1 MREVPGMKKMIR
13 VIGLTGGLGS
23 GKSTVAA
30 ALRARRIPVVDAD
43 RIVRRALA
51 PGGAAHA
58 RVVRLFGP
66 GGGGPGRPLDR
77 KKIAAVIFSDPP
89 LRRRLEGILHPLVAR
104 EIRRAIARRPKL
116 LVLDVPLLFES
127 GLHRLADATAVV
139 WAPWPLRYRRVVRSG
154 RLTASDARRRE
165 AVQMPLAE
173 KKRRADYVIDN
184 RGTPQDLAQEIGRF
198 LEAIKK

>member
-1 MREVPGMKKMIR
+1 MKKTIR

-43 RIVRRALA
+43 RVVRWALA

-58 RVVRLFGP
+58 RVLRLFGP
-66 GGGGPGRPLDR
+66 GVAGPGRRLNR
-77 KKIAAVIFSDPP
+77 KKIAATIFSRPP
-89 LRRRLEGILHPLVAR
+89 LRRRLEAILHPLVAR
-104 EIRRAIARRPKL
+104 EIRRAIARRPAL

-127 GLHRLADATAVV
+127 GLHRLADATVVV
-139 WAPWPLRYRRVVRSG
+139 WAPWTLRRRRVVRSG
-154 RLTASDARRRE
+154 RMTAADARRRE
-165 AVQMPLAE
+165 AAQMPLAE
-173 KKRRADYVIDN
+173 KKSRADFWIDN
-184 RGTPQDLAQEIGRF
+184 SGTRKDLSQEIDRF